1 MKVEER
7 MSMERFMEATVGMV
21 SAGGYGEYFFCPV
34 CGYRIQKPPYGLM
47 IAVTCP
53 VCDVTYID
61 RRGG

>member
-1 MKVEER
+1 
-7 MSMERFMEATVGMV
+7 MEATVGMV